1 MFFEVSYDEFKEAVE
16 LLGLIGLENKEMV
29 RQRYL
34 KLSKELH
41 PDMPNGD
48 TQKFQ
53 QLTKSYKL
61 ITQYMDQFRFKFSR
75 EEFRDQYPFS
85 FNSSKEWLR

>member
-1 MFFEVSYDEFKEAVE
+1 VSYDEFKEAVE

-29 RQRYL
+29 RERYL

-41 PDMPNGD
+41 PDMPSGD

-53 QLTKSYKL
+53 KLNHSYRVVNR
-61 ITQYMDQFRFKFSR
+61 YMDQFRFKFSR

-85 FNSSKEWLR
+85 FTNTHEWLK

>member
-1 MFFEVSYDEFKEAVE
+1 LFFEVSYDEFEEAVE

-85 FNSSKEWLR
+85 FNSTKEWLK

>member
-1 MFFEVSYDEFKEAVE
+1 VGYDEFEEAVE
-16 LLGLIGLENKEMV
+16 LLGLIGLESKEMV

-53 QLTKSYKL
+53 QLNRAYKL
-61 ITQYMDQFRFKFSR
+61 ISKYMDGFRFKFSR

-85 FNSSKEWLR
+85 FNSTRDWIK

>member
-1 MFFEVSYDEFKEAVE
+1 LFFEVSYDEFEEAVE

-29 RQRYL
+29 RERYL
-34 KLSKELH
+34 KLSKEFH

-48 TQKFQ
+48 TKKFQ
-53 QLTKSYKL
+53 KLNKSYKL
-61 ITQYMDQFRFKFSR
+61 VSKYMDQFRFKFSR

-85 FNSSKEWLR
+85 FNSGKEWLK

>member
-1 MFFEVSYDEFKEAVE
+1 MFFEVSYDEFEEAVE

-85 FNSSKEWLR
+85 FNSTKEWLK

>member
-1 MFFEVSYDEFKEAVE
+1 MFFEVSYDEFEEAVE
-16 LLGLIGLENKEMV
+16 LLGLIGLENKETV

-85 FNSSKEWLR
+85 FNSTKEWLK

>member
-1 MFFEVSYDEFKEAVE
+1 MFFEVSYDEFEEAVE

-29 RQRYL
+29 RERYL

-48 TQKFQ
+48 TKKFQ
-53 QLTKSYKL
+53 KLNKSYKL
-61 ITQYMDQFRFKFSR
+61 VSKYMDQFRFKFSR

-85 FNSSKEWLR
+85 FNTGRDGIK

>member
-1 MFFEVSYDEFKEAVE
+1 MFFEVSYDEFEEAVE
-16 LLGLIGLENKEMV
+16 FLGLIGVENKEMV
-29 RQRYL
+29 RERYL

-53 QLTKSYKL
+53 KLNTSYKL
-61 ITQYMDQFRFKFSR
+61 ISQYMDRFRFKFSR

-85 FNSSKEWLR
+85 FSSGKEWIK

>member
-1 MFFEVSYDEFKEAVE
+1 LFFEVSYDEFKEAVE
-16 LLGLIGLENKEMV
+16 LLGLIGLESKEMV